1 MYVEM
6 WESSRT
12 PLLGVTSESLAT
24 GCSTNEHM
32 GNRYNQIINKH
43 IFNLIVSNKRIAK
56 NY

>member
-12 PLLGVTSESLAT
+12 PLLGVTSESLVT
-24 GCSTNEHM
+24 GCPIIGHM
-32 GNRYNQIINKH
+32 GNRYNQIINKY
-43 IFNLIVSNKRIAK
+43 IFNLIISNKRIAK